1 MIWIRCGQMRK
12 EQSSPMRISYEW
24 RMYEVRLVL
33 RGVRTFKWKVI
44 SNEHG
49 GEARK
54 G

>member
-24 RMYEVRLVL
+24 RMYWVSSAKECAYI
-33 RGVRTFKWKVI
+33 KWKMTA
-44 SNEHG
+44 NEHG